1 MSEEKKVNTWG
12 DVTISPDMPLSAL
25 VNFLNI
31 LNQRLFAIEDNY
43 KVTVD
48 GETISLTELY
58 KRQAEEQERKM
69 AEQANKKE

>member
-25 VNFLNI
+25 INFLNI